1 MPYKNGIKQSKTDII
16 SFSARRRDK
25 SNRKTEGA
33 MTRKN
38 KFFILA
44 LAGVLFISPLTAENP
59 RSSLHINGGFCW
71 MLKKNIDLGLKTGF
85 GFSVPLVKKTTLTL
99 DFGYWKSRVQEE
111 PGDLFDGTLSMAPF
125 QASLYYTLFET
136 KRLAPYVFGGTG
148 FIFSHFEMEDL
159 ITIPEVSVDQEVHDG
174 ISFHAGAG
182 SFLRINDNIALYV
195 EACFLYRKGE
205 GATTIKDMNLG
216 ESKENFSL
224 NLSSLVLSFGIK
236 YYL

>member
-1 MPYKNGIKQSKTDII
+1 MAQKGKY
-16 SFSARRRDK
+16 
-25 SNRKTEGA
+25 
-33 MTRKN
+33 
-38 KFFILA
+38 LA
-44 LAGVLFISPLTAENP
+44 AVLAAFLFMSPLMAQNP

-85 GFSVPLVKKTTLTL
+85 GFSVPLLKNTALTL

-111 PGDLFDGTLSMAPF
+111 SGDLFDGTLSMAPF
-125 QASLYYTLFET
+125 QASLYCTLFET

-182 SFLRINDNIALYV
+182 SFLRINDNLALYV
-195 EACFLYRKGE
+195 EACFLYRMGE
-205 GATTIKDMNLG
+205 GITTITDMNLG
-216 ESKENFSL
+216 ESKESFSL